1 MYTDTIIRKVEAD
14 GEITSFNAVK
24 MHGKEVKELRYAD
37 DTVLFAQTPE
47 GLHSHKRRKGPV
59 DYRRWQVQ
67 TCHSIEMKNLDLTNK
82 KSGSGGKNRDHG
94 PIGYKKK

>member
-1 MYTDTIIRKVEAD
+1 MLTD
-14 GEITSFNAVK
+14 SCF
-24 MHGKEVKELRYAD
+24 D
-37 DTVLFAQTPE
+37 DNE
-47 GLHSHKRRKGPV
+47 
-59 DYRRWQVQ
+59 